1 MGRAALPYPDMGVI
15 DMAHGGVPPKAVK
28 HGRTPNSEW
37 TDVIDRPYEG
47 PSLDL
52 PKSPGNG
59 RRKWH
64 DPVVAWW
71 EQVRRMPHCILWT
84 PTDWLFALET
94 AFMKH
99 QFWNDYAN
107 GELHSTLATEIRR
120 REDQMGCTGEAR
132 RKLRIRYISPEE
144 ADDVP
149 ENSLPAEAGQDAN
162 VTDIAARRR
171 RLAG

>member
-1 MGRAALPYPDMGVI
+1 
-15 DMAHGGVPPKAVK
+15 MAHRGPAAQPRKLGHSA
-28 HGRTPNSEW
+28 NADW
-37 TDVIDRPYEG
+37 TDVDDVPYEG

-52 PKSPGNG
+52 PKSPGDG

-71 EQVRRMPHCILWT
+71 QQIRRMPHCALWT

-94 AFMKH
+94 GYMK
-99 QFWNDYAN
+99 QKYWTDYSN

-120 REDQMGCTGEAR
+120 REDQMGCTREAL
-132 RKLRIRYISPEE
+132 RKLRIRYVPPVEDAESDLSP
-144 ADDVP
+144 A
-149 ENSLPAEAGQDAN
+149 SRPAPAKQPNESDGAT
-162 VTDIAARRR
+162 VTPIDERRR